1 MIVNKIF
8 LDHVIK
14 KENFCCNQTFN
25 KNKCGEILISGD
37 VFLCDKCYDKNI
49 GGKVKVE
56 ERAELNPYNAN
67 TKSSVK
73 IIKNTKGFNFEVKI
87 CTGEKHL
94 MSGLIDDSINAYTEL
109 VKKMGEIK

>member
-14 KENFCCNQTFN
+14 KEKYCCEKKVK
-25 KNKCGEILISGD
+25 KNICGEVLLNGD
-37 VFLCDKCYDKNI
+37 IFLCDECWDKNI
-49 GGKVKVE
+49 SGKVKVE
-56 ERAELNPYNAN
+56 EHAELNPYNNN

-73 IIKNTKGFNFEVKI
+73 IIKNTKGFNFEVKV

-94 MSGLIDDSINAYTEL
+94 MSGLLEDAIDTYKELIKKTEGM
-109 VKKMGEIK
+109 K

>member
-14 KENFCCNQTFN
+14 KENFCCEDIFDG
-25 KNKCGEILISGD
+25 KKCGSILVSGD
-37 VFLCDKCYDKNI
+37 VFLCDKCYGKNI
-49 GGKVKVE
+49 GGKVKIE

-73 IIKNTKGFNFEVKI
+73 IIRNTKGFNFEVKV

-94 MSGLIDDSINAYTEL
+94 IPGLMEDAVDAYGEL
-109 VKKMGEIK
+109 VEKMEGVK